1 MGEMKQMWAP
11 WRMDYI
17 LQSKEQGCFI
27 CRIIHGDD
35 DRNNLVLKRG
45 EHSLV
50 LMNRYPYNNGHLM
63 VAPYRHIAGLE
74 EMTPDEASEMMS
86 LTTQSVTILRR
97 AMKAEGFNVGLNLG
111 DAAGAGLREHIHNHI
126 VPRWTGD
133 TNFMP
138 VLGQTKVIPQS
149 LTDLH
154 DLLHPLFQE

>member
-1 MGEMKQMWAP
+1 MKQMWAP